1 VHMNAWPW
9 MVVIQIVWIVIL
21 AGVLYVAVKRAH
33 RHVQHRSGAPRQRS
47 RML

>member
-1 VHMNAWPW
+1 MNAWPW

-33 RHVQHRSGAPRQRS
+33 RHVQLLSGEPRQRS